1 MPPPVDPIIALPAA
15 AVIRAHSERQAMDW
29 SLVLASQGIEVVLDR
44 DPSGLAWVLRTA
56 PADEAR
62 ALAAIRQFR
71 RENRGSAW
79 HHEVPGSNLLFH
91 SGVLL
96 WVLAITLCHAAQT
109 ELSRG
114 LFDSQ
119 AVRTGEWWRA
129 FTALWLH
136 ADLAHL
142 ASNAVFGTIILG
154 LAMARFGAGVAL
166 LGTLLS
172 GAAANRIGLFFRP
185 APYVGLGAS
194 GLIMAA
200 LGMLA
205 AHAVPLWRNGRP
217 GTKLVLTGLGTG
229 SLLFVLLGVDPSADV
244 LVHAGGFVLGVLVG
258 TLAALI
264 PTDRRRLAS
273 RTGAV
278 LFAAIT
284 ITTWLLALR

>member
-1 MPPPVDPIIALPAA
+1 MPPPVDPITALPAA
-15 AVIRAHSERQAMDW
+15 AVIRAHSERLAMDW

-96 WVLAITLCHAAQT
+96 WVFAITLCHATQT

-142 ASNAVFGTIILG
+142 ASNAVFGTLILG

-172 GAAANRIGLFFRP
+172 GAAANGIGLFFRP
-185 APYVGLGAS
+185 AHYVGLGAS

-205 AHAVPLWRNGRP
+205 AHAVPLWRNGRR

-229 SLLFVLLGVDPSADV
+229 ALLFVLLGVDPSADV
-244 LVHAGGFVLGVLVG
+244 LVHAGDFVLGVLAG